1 MAASGDEDYT
11 IGDVAEITV
20 RVDDNELTYDGMD
33 ALVEDLG
40 GLTALGY
47 AEDDGFDGFSVEID
61 GVEHAVETE
70 EAAAEYLE
78 AAIEE
83 YGELEAEL
91 EDVEEEKDELQ
102 DMLQDTMSKNQAL
115 IKKLQNDTGQRKE
128 YQEQIDQLQQEKEQL
143 EDKLEAIGEQ
153 PLKYGTVEEVLE
165 GEQALK
171 IDADGQSYPLKTTV
185 DSEMYEEA
193 EEGDVVEMTTKWASD
208 KWSPLSIAEKASERS
223 TEYAVAPEDLGD
235 VSIDDVGG
243 LDEEYEEMTRTVT
256 LQNVAPGLYSD
267 EEGEA
272 VLDSAGGMLL
282 HGPPGTGKTLLTR
295 AMASEQDMNLFII
308 KGPEIM
314 DKWVGKAEEK
324 VRDVSQAAK
333 NAAEDGTPSMVVF
346 DELDSIAQER
356 ESGGSNNVGDRVV
369 GQLLSEMDGMEEYGD
384 VYWVATSNQ
393 PDIID
398 PALKRDSRLGKHIE
412 VSRPGRE
419 ATQQIAEI
427 YMPDGVAEQ
436 VTETIGQYDDLE
448 EPQINSG
455 DKISAIAQEATESF
469 LMDRI
474 REGED
479 VPEQFQQENV
489 DQSILEEIPAEYWD
503 EAVESLYDEAVPPEP
518 DSVSKTFQ

>member
-1 MAASGDEDYT
+1 MAASGDEGYT

-20 RVDDNELTYDGMD
+20 QMDDTELTYDGVD
-33 ALVEDLG
+33 ALVDDLG
-40 GLTALGY
+40 GLAALGY
-47 AEDDGFDGFSVEID
+47 EQDGFEAFSVDID
-61 GVEHAVETE
+61 GVDHQIEDSED
-70 EAAAEYLE
+70 AEQYLR
-78 AAIEE
+78 AAIQE
-83 YGELEAEL
+83 YGELEGKL
-91 EDVEEEKDELQ
+91 EDLEEERDDLQ
-102 DMLQDTMSKNQAL
+102 DMLRDTMSENQAL
-115 IKKLQNDTGQRKE
+115 IKKLQNRTGQRKE
-128 YQEQIDQLQQEKEQL
+128 YQERIDQLQQEKQDL
-143 EDKLEAIGEQ
+143 ADKLEAIGEQ
-153 PLKYGTVEEVLE
+153 PLKYATVEAVLE
-165 GEQALK
+165 DEQALK
-171 IDADGQSYPLKTTV
+171 LDADGQSYPLKTTV
-185 DSEMYEEA
+185 GPDLYEEA

-208 KWSPLSIAEKASERS
+208 KWSPLGIAEKASERS
-223 TEYAVAPEDLGD
+223 TEYAVQPEDLGD

-243 LDEEYEEMTRTVT
+243 LDAEYEEMTRTVT
-256 LQNVAPGLYSD
+256 LQDVAPGLYSD

-282 HGPPGTGKTLLTR
+282 HGPPGTGKTMLTR

-398 PALKRDSRLGKHIE
+398 PALKRDSRLGNHIE

-419 ATQQIAEI
+419 ATRQIAEI
-427 YMPDGVAEQ
+427 YMPDDVAEQ
-436 VTETIGQYDDLE
+436 VTETIAEYDDLA

-455 DKISAIAQEATESF
+455 DKISAIPQEATESF
-469 LMDRI
+469 LMDHVRD
-474 REGED
+474 GEE
-479 VPEQFQQENV
+479 VPEAFQQEDV
-489 DQSILEEIPAEYWD
+489 DKGVLEEIPSEYWD